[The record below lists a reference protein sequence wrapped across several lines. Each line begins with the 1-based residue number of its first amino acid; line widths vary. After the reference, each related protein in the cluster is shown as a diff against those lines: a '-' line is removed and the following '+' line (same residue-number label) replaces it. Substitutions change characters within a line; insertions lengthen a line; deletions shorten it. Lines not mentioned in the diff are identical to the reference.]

1 MISTKNKRYGENAS
15 KQVKITSQKT
25 EYFAKTANTYGTL
38 LELWLKR

>member
-1 MISTKNKRYGENAS
+1 MGEA

-38 LELWLKR
+38 LELCFKDDEEK